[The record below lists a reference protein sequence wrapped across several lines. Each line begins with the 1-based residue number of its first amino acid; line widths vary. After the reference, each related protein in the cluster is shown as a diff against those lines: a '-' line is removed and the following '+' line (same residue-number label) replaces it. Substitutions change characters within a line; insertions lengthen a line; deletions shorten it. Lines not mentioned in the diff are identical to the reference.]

1 MAAAEPEELRLVC
14 FFLHGREF
22 GVDIRSVKET
32 IILRPLTRVFLTPD
46 WVAGIINLRGD
57 VVAVVDLARFMG
69 LPRTHSGDDTRIVLA
84 RGKTK
89 TAGFL
94 VDKLSDVRSVSE
106 GAIRPPPPGV
116 SEDGGELLRGVVS
129 LDGVRPLAVL
139 DLNRLWVSDRI
150 KQFERRVNG

>member
-1 MAAAEPEELRLVC
+1 MEAAHKARVVC
-14 FFLHGREF
+14 FWLARQQFAAPIGH
-22 GVDIRSVKET
+22 VKET
-32 IILRPLTRVFLTPD
+32 IVLRPITPVFLTPP
-46 WVAGIINLRGD
+46 WLAGIINLRGD